1 MNQMLSDPMVLLAF
15 AAVAA
20 FAVAITAIILRPSRD
35 TSAAEHAQ
43 ALADQLHQEQLAHGE
58 TRVRLEGAQ
67 QQIVEAKTR
76 IEGLERRV
84 EERNQTISAKDDRI
98 ARAEQDLANQKQA
111 QNDWDKARQ
120 DFMNMAKASVTATAN
135 DVSSKLLKDHKHESE
150 QAKKEAEARVGK
162 ITEELMKQANALSKQ
177 FVEVDTTSRENKE
190 SVATVLRALSAP
202 GTSGHAAQT
211 TLGNVL
217 KNFSLVEGRDYH
229 LEYTITGTGEAGAG
243 RLRPDA
249 VVFLPSDTVLVIDS
263 KSSKHLLALAEAEE
277 DEGASETAAQDFK
290 RSMNQHL
297 KDLSTKDYRSAV
309 ATALRSAGRDAEA
322 RQILTLMWLPNEG
335 AVEKLSHA
343 DPNFTAK
350 AAENQIYVTGP
361 SGLWSAIG
369 IASTR
374 IQFETRQQN
383 IEKIATLTGDLV
395 QRVTTTLDHA
405 AKIGEA
411 ISRAAKSFDDM
422 AGSAN
427 SRVIPTMRKM
437 GDLGLDLPAK
447 GLPSPITRLDVRKDA
462 IDTEAE
468 EVTADAPLL
477 FSTEAGEDTKKE

>member
-20 FAVAITAIILRPSRD
+20 FAVAITAMILRPSRD
-35 TSAAEHAQ
+35 TSAVEHAQ
-43 ALADQLHQEQLAHGE
+43 ALADQLHQEQLAHGQ

-67 QQIVEAKTR
+67 QQIGEAKSR

-84 EERNQTISAKDDRI
+84 EERSQTISAKETEI

-111 QNDWDKARQ
+111 QNDWDKARL
-120 DFMNMAKASVTATAN
+120 DFMNMAKASVSATASEL
-135 DVSSKLLKDHKHESE
+135 SSKLLKDHKHESE
-150 QAKKEAEARVGK
+150 QAKKEAEERVGK

-177 FVEVDTTSRENKE
+177 FVEVDATSREN
-190 SVATVLRALSAP
+190 
-202 GTSGHAAQT
+202 
-211 TLGNVL
+211 NVL
-217 KNFSLVEGRDYH
+217 KNFSLVEGRDYQ

-277 DEGASETAAQDFK
+277 DDSASETAAQDFK

-297 KDLSTKDYRSAV
+297 KDLSTKDYRSAI

-468 EVTADAPLL
+468 EVTVDAPLL